1 MNLKFKLFKTFERFF
16 LELSNFLNFR
26 TFTVPVYINFLPDQ
40 NSLSSS
46 TIFTYFCTAF
56 KALSFS
62 NFCRA
67 DFHRR
72 YKVPIVRSR
81 MSVRR
86 TTILLCSLPPL
97 PNRQNPL
104 FEGNDLT
111 FKWFCAHHGLAG
123 AMKRRR
129 SVIFTQGWKR

>member
-1 MNLKFKLFKTFERFF
+1 MATGPKNRATLTKTFFPIRNVFQALQYF
-16 LELSNFLNFR
+16 HPFAPLSRL
-26 TFTVPVYINFLPDQ
+26 
-40 NSLSSS
+40 
-46 TIFTYFCTAF
+46 
-56 KALSFS
+56 LSFS

-72 YKVPIVRSR
+72 YKIPIVRSR

-129 SVIFTQGWKR
+129 SVILIQGWKRLDALV